1 MQQDYL
7 LFWLTRSRA
16 PFSYKYI
23 GTKMY
28 NKVQTRSYS
37 VASKQGPPNSSSVS
51 LIDLLDRS
59 EIPKV
64 RLNPPVYQISNKHYA
79 SRCFDIL
86 KKCTSWH
93 SGYVGF
99 DTETTVHRQRNHKL
113 VSMIQIATRD
123 LCFLFQVYRITQ
135 GNCKEFPPILRQFL
149 SNPDILK
156 VGVNATHD
164 AEWLK
169 KSYDIQCQGI
179 VNLEDIAKEK
189 GYSAGSLS
197 ELTLMFGDPGL
208 VLEKNKKKILKW
220 NFDAAILD
228 PELILYASTDAFA
241 GIQVYENILEDRMN
255 LDYLNY
261 ESMNPMSREEEE
273 EEIYELLLSSY
284 PKGKAHKVNIF
295 VSLLENKYGRWI
307 KTKPKKLDRHNE
319 VNKTIEKFIKDG
331 RLIVVE
337 EEKQVDGAEQN
348 QNAEASNEIQSLES
362 TSAAI
367 DKIDTLVKL
376 PGISIETIVS
386 SSYAD
391 QFFISKGLSSDE
403 YDFLKEISSYIL
415 KATKKESL
423 VHIYINNGK
432 KQSLAKEDRV
442 IKEKL
447 DALSLKGAL
456 IPGKRWNTLMLHPDW
471 LTELEKGYEEF
482 ITAQE
487 QIKEHVCNL

>member
-1 MQQDYL
+1 
-7 LFWLTRSRA
+7 
-16 PFSYKYI
+16 
-23 GTKMY
+23 MY

-261 ESMNPMSREEEE
+261 EM
-273 EEIYELLLSSY
+273 
-284 PKGKAHKVNIF
+284 NIF

-391 QFFISKGLSSDE
+391 QFFLSKGLSSDE

-471 LTELEKGYEEF
+471 LTELEKERTETLRNNPSKLDETTKHEKGYTKLER
-482 ITAQE
+482 ITDE
-487 QIKEHVCNL
+487 TTQIC

>member
-1 MQQDYL
+1 
-7 LFWLTRSRA
+7 
-16 PFSYKYI
+16 
-23 GTKMY
+23 MY
-28 NKVQTRSYS
+28 NKVQTRTYS
-37 VASKQGPPNSSSVS
+37 AASKQGLPNSTIPIS

-64 RLNPPVYQISNKHYA
+64 RLNPPVYQISNKYYA

-86 KKCTSWH
+86 DQYSSWH

-99 DTETTVHRQRNHKL
+99 DTETTVRRQQNHGL

-135 GNCKEFPPILRQFL
+135 GNCKEFPPILSQFL
-149 SNPDILK
+149 SNPNILK

-179 VNLEDIAKEK
+179 VNLENIAKRK

-220 NFDAAILD
+220 NFDAATLD
-228 PELILYASTDAFA
+228 PELILYASADAFA

-255 LDYLNY
+255 PDYLNY

-284 PKGKAHKVNIF
+284 PKGKAHKLNVFIN
-295 VSLLENKYGRWI
+295 LLESKYGRWI

-319 VNKTIEKFIKDG
+319 VNKTIEKFIEDG

-337 EEKQVDGAEQN
+337 EEKQIDYVDEQN
-348 QNAEASNEIQSLES
+348 ESANGIQSSES
-362 TSAAI
+362 VSATI

-391 QFFISKGLSSDE
+391 QFFISKGLDSD
-403 YDFLKEISSYIL
+403 DCIFFKEISSHIL

-432 KQSLAKEDRV
+432 KQSLAKDDQL
-442 IKEKL
+442 IKERL
-447 DALSLKGAL
+447 DILSLKGAL
-456 IPGKRWNTLMLHPDW
+456 IPGKKWNTLMFHPDW
-471 LTELEKGYEEF
+471 LKELEVGYEEF
-482 ITAQE
+482 ITAQK
-487 QIKEHVCNL
+487 QVIKDVKDEILINSNDKTKNE

>member
-1 MQQDYL
+1 
-7 LFWLTRSRA
+7 
-16 PFSYKYI
+16 
-23 GTKMY
+23 MY
-28 NKVQTRSYS
+28 NKVQTRTYS
-37 VASKQGPPNSSSVS
+37 VASKQGPPTSTSVS
-51 LIDLLDRS
+51 LVDLLDRS
-59 EIPKV
+59 EISKV
-64 RLNPPVYQISNKHYA
+64 RLNPPLIYAYLHTFHIA

-86 KKCTSWH
+86 KQCTSWH

-99 DTETTVHRQRNHKL
+99 DTETTVRRQRNHRL

-149 SNPDILK
+149 SNPNILK
-156 VGVNATHD
+156 VGVNASHD

-208 VLEKNKKKILKW
+208 VLEKNKRKILKW
-220 NFDAAILD
+220 NFDAATLD
-228 PELILYASTDAFA
+228 PELILYASADAFA

-255 LDYLNY
+255 PDYLNY
-261 ESMNPMSREEEE
+261 ESMNP
-273 EEIYELLLSSY
+273 I
-284 PKGKAHKVNIF
+284 
-295 VSLLENKYGRWI
+295 LLENKYYRWI

-319 VNKTIEKFIKDG
+319 VNKTIEKFIEDG

-337 EEKQVDGAEQN
+337 EEKQIDGVDEQN
-348 QNAEASNEIQSLES
+348 QDAESSKIQRLES
-362 TSAAI
+362 TSATV
-367 DKIDTLVKL
+367 DKIDMLVKL

-386 SSYAD
+386 SSFAD
-391 QFFISKGLSSDE
+391 QFFISKGLDL
-403 YDFLKEISSYIL
+403 DDCIFLKEILPYIL
-415 KATKKESL
+415 KAAKKESL

-432 KQSLAKEDRV
+432 KQSLAKDDQI

-447 DALSLKGAL
+447 DVLSLKGVL
-456 IPGKRWNTLMLHPDW
+456 IPGKKWNTLMLHPDW
-471 LTELEKGYEEF
+471 LTELEKGSILE
-482 ITAQE
+482 
-487 QIKEHVCNL
+487 KL